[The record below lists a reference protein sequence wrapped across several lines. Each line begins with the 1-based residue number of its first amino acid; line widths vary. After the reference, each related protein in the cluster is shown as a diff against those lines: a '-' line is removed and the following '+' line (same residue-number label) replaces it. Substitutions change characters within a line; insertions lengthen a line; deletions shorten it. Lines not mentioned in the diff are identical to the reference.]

1 MQGQRYGKHGFSH
14 DQQADVGTID
24 VGIIDQ
30 RIDQLIAQG
39 LATQQGDTVTLDASA
54 LGVEKVL
61 GSGKV
66 TRKLNIS
73 AKAFSEQAK
82 TKIEG
87 AGGQVLTT

>member
-24 VGIIDQ
+24 VGTIDQ
-30 RIDQLIAQG
+30 RIDQLLAQG
-39 LATQQGDTVTLDASA
+39 LATQQGDIITLDASA
-54 LGVEKVL
+54 LGAEKVL

-87 AGGQVLTT
+87 AGGHVLTT

>member
-24 VGIIDQ
+24 VGTIDQ
-30 RIDQLIAQG
+30 RIDQLLAQG
-39 LATQQGDTVTLDASA
+39 LATQKGDIVTLDASA

-66 TRKLNIS
+66 TRKLNIT